1 MQRLKIFVGGRRAK
15 ICRVFALMQVIMHLA
30 LVGNSFIEMG
40 GTADI
45 LKSIG
50 GTAVI
55 KIYLGGI
62 PDICRYYYYYLLH

>member
-1 MQRLKIFVGGRRAK
+1 
-15 ICRVFALMQVIMHLA
+15 
-30 LVGNSFIEMG
+30 MG

-62 PDICRYYYYYLLH
+62 PDICRYYYYYLSYTAQALRAIQNFYLVLFAKENCLTDEKP